1 MMRRIAL
8 AFILGCTAVM
18 TAAPAATRPVDLVDP
33 RIDTS
38 QTRWIFF
45 ASASR
50 PFGMV
55 SLSPDTKLDGDWG
68 AGYIYVE
75 PYIRAFSHIHDW
87 QLAGVPVMPIVGRM
101 NGHEGYEAYK
111 APFSHDRETVR
122 AGYHKVVLDNSGIT
136 VELTS
141 TTRVGFHR
149 YTFPATDEAYV
160 LLDVGAPIAM
170 TTMADASLR
179 QVGPRQLAGSSTMA
193 PTIRREKACTVY
205 FVVAFDRDIAAFG
218 GWEKDGAAKAV
229 KSGVER
235 VSGPGSGGFARFRF
249 ERPSQ
254 LRMKVAISYVS
265 EDNARR
271 NLDAELPGWDFD
283 ATVRASADD
292 WNAWLSTI
300 AIDGGTEA
308 QRVKFYTDLWHA
320 LLGRRTFSDVDGRY
334 VDNTGPE
341 PRIRQVPLDVA
352 GRPTRATYNSDSFWG
367 SQWNLNVLWSFAYP
381 RVMSEQAASL
391 VDYYTNGG
399 MTARGPAGGSD
410 SFVMIGDQATPLIAA
425 AYNKGVRDFDVEA
438 AYAGARKN
446 AFPGGIRD
454 RAGYEFGPN
463 PQGGGMQ
470 DYVERGW
477 IRAVPGTKGFH
488 RAGAAQTLEYAYQDW
503 CLAQFAKGL
512 GKTDDYAAFMKR
524 SSNWRNLFDPSVG
537 WIRPK
542 NPDGTWLEPF
552 TPTCT
557 GGACPGFV
565 ESNSAI
571 YTYFVP
577 HDLAGLVGAIGG
589 PAAFIDKLNRQFE
602 LAAPKRYVTPHGKH
616 AEEWV
621 DYENQPSCHMAHLFT
636 YAGAPWLTQ
645 YWVRRVKDEAYGGTT
660 PSSGYN
666 GDEDQ
671 GQMGGLGVLM
681 AMGLFDVTGGAATEP
696 RYEITS
702 PLFDRVTV
710 TLDPR
715 YYPGRTFTITT
726 SNNGPGHVYIQ
737 AASLNGRPITGRF
750 WITHRELTSG
760 GTLAI
765 TLGPR
770 PNTQWGV
777 VPAGPA
783 TIPE

>member
-1 MMRRIAL
+1 
-8 AFILGCTAVM
+8 
-18 TAAPAATRPVDLVDP
+18 
-33 RIDTS
+33 
-38 QTRWIFF
+38 
-45 ASASR
+45 
-50 PFGMV
+50 
-55 SLSPDTKLDGDWG
+55 
-68 AGYIYVE
+68 
-75 PYIRAFSHIHDW
+75 
-87 QLAGVPVMPIVGRM
+87 
-101 NGHEGYEAYK
+101 
-111 APFSHDRETVR
+111 
-122 AGYHKVVLDNSGIT
+122 
-136 VELTS
+136 
-141 TTRVGFHR
+141 
-149 YTFPATDEAYV
+149 
-160 LLDVGAPIAM
+160 
-170 TTMADASLR
+170 
-179 QVGPRQLAGSSTMA
+179 
-193 PTIRREKACTVY
+193 
-205 FVVAFDRDIAAFG
+205 
-218 GWEKDGAAKAV
+218 
-229 KSGVER
+229 
-235 VSGPGSGGFARFRF
+235 
-249 ERPSQ
+249 
-254 LRMKVAISYVS
+254 
-265 EDNARR
+265 
-271 NLDAELPGWDFD
+271 
-283 ATVRASADD
+283 
-292 WNAWLSTI
+292 
-300 AIDGGTEA
+300 
-308 QRVKFYTDLWHA
+308 
-320 LLGRRTFSDVDGRY
+320 
-334 VDNTGPE
+334 VDNTGPR
-341 PRIRQVPLDVA
+341 PRVRQVPLDA
-352 GRPTRATYNSDSFWG
+352 SGRPTRATYNSDSFWG

-381 RVMSEQAASL
+381 RVMSEQIASL

-399 MTARGPAGGSD
+399 MTARGPAGGNY

-425 AYNKGVRDFDVEA
+425 AYNKGIRDFDVEA

-463 PQGGGMQ
+463 PRGGGMQ

-512 GKTDDYAAFMKR
+512 GRQDDYALFMKR
-524 SSNWRNLFDPSVG
+524 SSNWMNLFDPSVG
-537 WIRPK
+537 WIRPR

-577 HDLAGLVGAIGG
+577 HDLPGLVRAIGG
-589 PAAFIDKLNRQFE
+589 SAAFIDKLNRQFE

-636 YAGAPWLTQ
+636 YAGAPWLAQ

-660 PSSGYN
+660 PSTGYN

-726 SNNGPGHVYIQ
+726 SDNAPGNVYIQ
-737 AASLNGRPITGRF
+737 SASLNGEPITGRF

-760 GTLAI
+760 GVLAI
-765 TLGPR
+765 TLGPS
-770 PNTQWGV
+770 PNRQWGV
-777 VPAGPA
+777 VRTEGP
-783 TIPE
+783 

>member
-1 MMRRIAL
+1 MARCAL
-8 AFILGCTAVM
+8 LFVLVWTVAVS
-18 TAAPAATRPVDLVDP
+18 AAPPARRPVDFVEP
-33 RIDTS
+33 RIDTF

-50 PFGMV
+50 PFGMM
-55 SLSPDTKLDGDWG
+55 SLSPDTRLDGDWG

-87 QLAGVPVMPIVGRM
+87 QLAGIPVMPIVGRM

-111 APFSHDRETVR
+111 APFSHDTEIVR
-122 AGYHKVVLDNSGIT
+122 PGYHKVVLDRAGIT

-141 TTRVGFHR
+141 TMRVGFHR
-149 YTFPATDEAYV
+149 YTFPATEDAYV
-160 LLDVGAPIAM
+160 LFDVGAPIAM
-170 TTMADASLR
+170 TKMADASLR
-179 QVGPRQLAGSSTMA
+179 RVGPRQLAGSSTMA
-193 PTIRREKACTVY
+193 PTQRREKPCTVY
-205 FVVAFDRDIAAFG
+205 FVVDLDRDIDEFG
-218 GWEKDGAAKAV
+218 GWEKTGDAKVVKPGAD
-229 KSGVER
+229 R
-235 VSGPGSGGFARFRF
+235 VSGADAGGYVRFRL
-249 ERPSQ
+249 PAPAQ
-254 LRMKVAISYVS
+254 VRMKVAISYVS
-265 EDNARR
+265 EENARR

-292 WNAWLSTI
+292 WNTWLSRI
-300 AIDGGTEA
+300 AVEGGTEA

-334 VDNTGPE
+334 VDNSGPA
-341 PRIRQVPLDVA
+341 PRIRQVPLDA
-352 GRPTRATYNSDSFWG
+352 SGRPTRATYNSDAFWG

-381 RVMSEQAASL
+381 RTMSEQISSL
-391 VDYYTNGG
+391 VDYYTNAG

-425 AYNKGVRDFDVEA
+425 AFAKGIRDFDVDA

-454 RAGYEFGPN
+454 RAGYEFGPD
-463 PQGGGMQ
+463 PQGGGMT

-477 IRAVPGTKGFH
+477 IRAVPGSRGFH

-512 GKTDDYAAFMKR
+512 GKADDSARFLAR
-524 SSNWRNLFDPSVG
+524 SSNWKHLFDPSVG

-542 NPDGTWLEPF
+542 NADGSWLEPF

-577 HDLAGLVGAIGG
+577 HDLPGLVQAIGG
-589 PAAFIDKLNRQFE
+589 QKAFIEKLNRQFE
-602 LAAPKRYVTPHGKH
+602 LAAPKHYVTPHGKH

-636 YAGAPWLTQ
+636 HAGAPWLTQ

-660 PSSGYN
+660 PFAGYN

-681 AMGLFDVTGGAATEP
+681 AMGLFDVTGGAGTDP

-702 PLFDRVTV
+702 PIFDRITV
-710 TLDPR
+710 ALDPR
-715 YYPGRTFTITT
+715 YYPGRSFTIRTT
-726 SNNGPGHVYIQ
+726 NNAPGNVYIQ
-737 AASLNGRPITGRF
+737 SATWNGRPLVDRF
-750 WITHRELTSG
+750 WITHAELTSG

-770 PNTQWGV
+770 PNTRWGV
-777 VPAGPA
+777 PGGP
-783 TIPE
+783 P